1 MEYFNY
7 VDNALSNWA
16 LSGSYHRYIFLWI
29 SSIACNQFY
38 LQYVS
43 NIFDALSLWSYS
55 FTFFNS
61 ELWKYHIS
69 VYHISISI
77 FRIKLLSFDLW
88 QFKTNYVFYRFWRIQ
103 TRVRSL
109 SLEKGC
115 HFWSRDTKH
124 PRFAQNMPNR
134 ML

>member
-7 VDNALSNWA
+7 VDNALLNWA
-16 LSGSYHRYIFLWI
+16 LSESYHRYILLWI
-29 SSIACNQFY
+29 SSIARNRFY

-55 FTFFNS
+55 FTCFNS
-61 ELWKYHIS
+61 ELWKYHIL

-77 FRIKLLSFDLW
+77 LKIQVLSFYLW

-103 TRVRSL
+103 TRARSL

-115 HFWSRDTKH
+115 NFWSRDTKH
-124 PRFAQNMPNR
+124 PKFAQNMPNR